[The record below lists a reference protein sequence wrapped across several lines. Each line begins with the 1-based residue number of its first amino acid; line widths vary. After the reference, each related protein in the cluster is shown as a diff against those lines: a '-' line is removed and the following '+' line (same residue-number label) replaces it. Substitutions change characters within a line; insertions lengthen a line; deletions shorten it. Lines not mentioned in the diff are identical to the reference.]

1 MLDNL
6 FQESAEERIGL
17 QATAANKLNRMASF
31 KNISVIRSI
40 YRSVGGREEKS
51 LIIILCVDHTEEN
64 AVATVWSNSDF
75 VNTVSCFDQLRIE
88 DENRNRKI
96 SRCAIIHII
105 TFQDD
110 SGSNG
115 NSYIDL

>member
-6 FQESAEERIGL
+6 FQESAEERIGF
-17 QATAANKLNRMASF
+17 QATAVNKLNRMASF

-40 YRSVGGREEKS
+40 YRSGGGREEKS
-51 LIIILCVDHTEEN
+51 LIIIVCVDHTEEN

-88 DENRNRKI
+88 DENRKI
-96 SRCAIIHII
+96 FII

-115 NSYIDL
+115 SSYLDL